1 MKGDYQKSLKK
12 LTLLFLLNP
21 VPFSGQSYQ
30 KQKGPGT
37 TDQLPFR
44 LRNKFTKISFL
55 VIYYISDQVW
65 WYNIKW
71 FLSYSKNYTCQLM
84 QAVSWYHKFSASIF
98 PFESWKSG
106 KEVEKLQKYE
116 YLENEKGFLD
126 EVKNIFHSFEGLSFA
141 EKIKIQ

>member
-71 FLSYSKNYTCQLM
+71 FLSYSKNY
-84 QAVSWYHKFSASIF
+84 ASKFVQSIHDIINYSTSIF
-98 PFESWKSG
+98 PFEYGKCG
-106 KEVEKLQKYE
+106 KEGGKSQKNWISWE
-116 YLENEKGFLD
+116 RIELLRWNKHFP
-126 EVKNIFHSFEGLSFA
+126 
-141 EKIKIQ
+141 